1 MIPLHQSGK
10 NDHGDEPLVLTG
22 FEIFGCVVVPTDLRL
37 RTAQSIPTL
46 DVLIRQ
52 SIVESI
58 SFTQAGDVVCK
69 SHHQDSEINDT

>member
-1 MIPLHQSGK
+1 MISLDESGE
-10 NDHGDEPLVLTG
+10 NHRGGEPLVLTG
-22 FEIFGCVVVPTDLRL
+22 FEIFGCVVVLTDLRL

-46 DVLIRQ
+46 DVLLRQ

-58 SFTQAGDVVCK
+58 PSTQAGDVVCN